1 VNVRHL
7 VTRHLQPRPLDQS
20 LREDSE
26 RRRAEE
32 GKRIAEEQQRVEQER
47 CDYEGVLSRM
57 VR

>member
-1 VNVRHL
+1 
-7 VTRHLQPRPLDQS
+7 

-32 GKRIAEEQQRVEQER
+32 EKRIAEEQQRVEQER